1 MYFCQVQRIIIRNTE
16 VMKRTIN
23 TNSFRAGVA
32 VAAVLL
38 AAFLGTAF
46 AQNPSPDYDFK
57 AANADGDTL
66 YYRITSATAPYTV
79 AVTRCHDS
87 VYHTLP
93 HPQYAWEVGQPGFL
107 YPVYDYD
114 SLITIPSSVTYEG
127 QTYTVNAVDKEAFY
141 MQKGMHT
148 VILPASVTTIDSGA
162 FYGSALHQIGMSPN
176 VTHINYYAFM
186 STPLESIELP
196 SGLTYIGDRAF
207 SWSSLAQVDIP
218 AGVTVLPYHAFF
230 RCPLTKITF
239 HEGLQEI
246 QEGAFSANYI
256 DSLVFPRSLRKIALM
271 EGYYDQYDTI
281 FCRYV
286 QFQTGTDPLELSDN
300 CFLGFTHLRT
310 LILSDNIVRMGE
322 SCFMGTII
330 QSVVI
335 PPLVDTIPAD
345 CFAHC
350 AYLSSVVLPQQ
361 LTALDEHAFYQ
372 TPMLTHIVIPA
383 SVTSIG
389 KSAFRTTSSQGLMV
403 LDIYCDVPPT
413 ITANST
419 FNTHDTIYVRVPC
432 GTTAAYQSAPG
443 WSSYQNLVYEEC
455 VGVEDYEPSSFAV
468 YPNPA
473 GEVVY
478 VELDGAG
485 IANVALYDLQGRVV
499 TGVCDTPQQGTAT
512 INLRNVPAGV
522 YLLHVT
528 DTNGKEYRQKVIKN

>member
-1 MYFCQVQRIIIRNTE
+1 MKNTN
-16 VMKRTIN
+16 N
-23 TNSFRAGVA
+23 TNSFRAGVT
-32 VAAVLL
+32 VVAVLL

-46 AQNPSPDYDFK
+46 AQNPYPDYDFK

-162 FYGSALHQIGMSPN
+162 FYGSTLHQIGMSPN

-186 STPLESIELP
+186 STPLESIDLP
-196 SGLTYIGDRAF
+196 SCLTRIGEVAF
-207 SWSSLAQVDIP
+207 YRTSLTEVEIP
-218 AGVTVLPYHAFF
+218 AGVTVLPYDAFAF
-230 RCPLTKITF
+230 CPLTKISF

-246 QEGAFSANYI
+246 QRGAFSANYI

-271 EGYYDQYDTI
+271 GGYHDQYDTI

-286 QFQTGTDPLELSDN
+286 QFQTGTDPLELSDY
-300 CFLGFTHLRT
+300 CFLDFTHLET
-310 LILSDNIVRMGE
+310 LILSDNIVRLGE
-322 SCFMGTII
+322 SCFEGTNI
-330 QSVVI
+330 QSVSI
-335 PPLVDTIPAD
+335 PPLVDTIPEECFAD
-345 CFAHC
+345 CGS
-350 AYLSSVVLPQQ
+350 LSSVTLPQQ
-361 LTALDEHAFYQ
+361 LSVIERQAFIG
-372 TPMLTHIVIPA
+372 TSSLREISFPA
-383 SVTSIG
+383 SLTVVG
-389 KSAFRTTSSQGLMV
+389 KSAFVCPNNEEGLK
-403 LDIYCDVPPT
+403 IINCYGEIPPS
-413 ITANST
+413 IVYNGSPS
-419 FNTHDTIYVRVPC
+419 FNHQDTIFIRVPC

-455 VGVEDYEPSSFAV
+455 VGVEDHEPSSFTV

-473 GEVVY
+473 GEVVH
-478 VELDGAG
+478 VELEGAG

-499 TGVCDTPQQGTAT
+499 TGVCDTHQQGTST
-512 INLRNVPAGV
+512 INLRNVPGGI
-522 YLLHVT
+522 YLLRVT
-528 DTNGKEYRQKVIKN
+528 DTNGKEYQRKIIKNV